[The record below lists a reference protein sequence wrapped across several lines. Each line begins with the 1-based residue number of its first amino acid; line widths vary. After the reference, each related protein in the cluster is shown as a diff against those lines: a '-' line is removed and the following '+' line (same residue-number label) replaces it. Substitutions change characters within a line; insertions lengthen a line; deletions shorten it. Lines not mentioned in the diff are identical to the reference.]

1 MSFVVTIC
9 SPFSSFS
16 VWHSTAPIALT
27 FTSAHI
33 PPPNGTIAPSLLT
46 GRLINLSRVTCG
58 CATLHLATAEKAS
71 AHCSFQL
78 SCKSA
83 AFISGSLSFPLLSVP
98 LPGSILL
105 LPLSKRT
112 AQKIMKRTPN
122 CRSPLQPSLYN
133 VYSSGGLLTGIYSSE
148 QKD

>member
-9 SPFSSFS
+9 SPFPSFS

-27 FTSAHI
+27 FTSAHT
-33 PPPNGTIAPSLLT
+33 PPTNGTIAPSLLT
-46 GRLINLSRVTCG
+46 GRLINLSRVTWG
-58 CATLHLATAEKAS
+58 CATLHLATVEKAS
-71 AHCSFQL
+71 AHCSFHL

-98 LPGSILL
+98 LPGSILS

-112 AQKIMKRTPN
+112 EIMKRSPN